1 MNLPEYYNVCVI
13 RPPGYIWSSVFQE
26 LAELISYSL
35 EDLGFNAPI
44 SENRMNK
51 TATNI
56 LLGAHLL
63 PLAAIERI
71 PMNSII
77 FNTEQLGVGPR
88 KWNHKVLTL
97 MAKCPS
103 WDYSIDNILKLQR
116 IGVRS
121 PQWFKIPYHDK
132 LNRIPVCAE
141 KDIDVLFYGGVN
153 PVRGRILDGLKDRGL
168 RVTHLSGVFGAER
181 DACIARSKIVLN
193 LHQYDTKILEM
204 IRIHYL
210 MNNSKVVLTQYDND
224 SVGGEAYKAGL
235 VLAPYDQLV
244 DRAVELLQSSE
255 ELKYH
260 EGAALA
266 TLQKIKAQ
274 ESMRET
280 LTATFQT
287 T

>member
-1 MNLPEYYNVCVI
+1 MNLPNFYNVCVI
-13 RPPGYIWSSVFQE
+13 RPPGYIWSSVFHE

-35 EDLGFNAPI
+35 KDLGFHAPI

-51 TATNI
+51 SATNI

-71 PMNSII
+71 PINSII

-88 KWNHKVLTL
+88 KWNHKVLSL
-97 MAKCPS
+97 MAKCAS
-103 WDYSIDNILKLQR
+103 WDYSIDNIIKLQSV
-116 IGVRS
+116 GVRS
-121 PQWFKIPYHDK
+121 PQWFKIAYHDK
-132 LNRIPVCAE
+132 LNRIPKDAE

-153 PVRGRILDGLKDRGL
+153 PARGRILDGMRERGL

-210 MNNSKVVLTQYDND
+210 MNNAKVVLTQYDDD

-244 DRAVELLQSSE
+244 DRAVELSRSFE
-255 ELKYH
+255 ELKNY
-260 EGAALA
+260 EEASLA

-280 LTATFQT
+280 LLATFQSI
-287 T
+287 

>member
-1 MNLPEYYNVCVI
+1 MNFPVSYNICVI

-35 EDLGFNAPI
+35 QDLGFHAPI
-44 SENRMNK
+44 SENKMNK
-51 TATNI
+51 SATNI

-71 PMNSII
+71 PSNSII

-88 KWNHKVLTL
+88 KWNHKVLSL
-97 MAKCPS
+97 MEKCPS
-103 WDYSIDNILKLQR
+103 WDYSFDNILKLKGV
-116 IGVRS
+116 GVRS
-121 PQWFKIPYHDK
+121 PQWFQIAYHDK
-132 LNRIPVCAE
+132 LNRIPVDAE

-153 PVRGRILDGLKDRGL
+153 SVRGHILDGMRERGL
-168 RVTHLSGVFGAER
+168 RVKHLSGVFGAER

-193 LHQYDTKILEM
+193 LHQYNTKILEM

-210 MNNSKVVLTQYDND
+210 MNNSKVVLTQYDDD

-244 DRAVELLQSSE
+244 DRAVALLQSSD
-255 ELKYH
+255 ELKYY

-280 LTATFQT
+280 LAATFQPT
-287 T
+287 